1 MCLRFL
7 TTSYEGF
14 DTEFLE
20 SLFFGWFESLR
31 GLFVRRIWNL
41 RFQRT
46 CSMATQ
52 HEIQMLRSL
61 LRSVHYNDSQAYP
74 LRVTPTCAPWFC
86 ALYAP

>member
-1 MCLRFL
+1 M
-7 TTSYEGF
+7 SYEGF

-20 SLFFGWFESLR
+20 SLFFGWLESLR